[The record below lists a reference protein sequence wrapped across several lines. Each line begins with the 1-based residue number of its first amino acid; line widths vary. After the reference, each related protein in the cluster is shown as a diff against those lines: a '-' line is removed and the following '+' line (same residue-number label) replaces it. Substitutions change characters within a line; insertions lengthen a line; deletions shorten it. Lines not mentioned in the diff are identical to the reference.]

1 MILKLALR
9 NLIGTGLRTWLNVIV
24 LSFTYVAIIWTQ
36 GLNNG
41 MLEQSSRAMIK
52 ADVQDGQLWQEN
64 YDPLDPFSID
74 DSFCEIPNFYKSL
87 DLGLDYVPIGIIRAV
102 AYPNGKMKQILLK
115 GIDHKQKL
123 INLPTDFLKKKKDLI
138 PAIIGK
144 RMAKSSQLS
153 KDDVLTIRWKNING
167 TYDAIDIEI
176 VKIMKTD
183 VPSLDNNQIWIDFDE
198 LQQMMKT
205 QNFATIIVLKDSEIA
220 SNIKEGWIFKSR
232 DYLLS
237 DLKNLVRMK
246 TVSSSVL
253 YGILIFLSVIA
264 IFDTQVLSIFKR
276 RKEMGTLMAL
286 GMTRKN
292 LIALFTLEGAILG
305 IFATFIG
312 ALYGIPLLIFTSIK
326 GIPLPEVTDSYS
338 LAALSKTLYPSYSI
352 FLILG
357 TIILVFTISTI
368 ISYLPTRKIADL
380 NPTDALKGKFTSIK
394 RNQ

>member
-1 MILKLALR
+1 
-9 NLIGTGLRTWLNVIV
+9 
-24 LSFTYVAIIWTQ
+24 
-36 GLNNG
+36 
-41 MLEQSSRAMIK
+41 
-52 ADVQDGQLWQEN
+52 
-64 YDPLDPFSID
+64 
-74 DSFCEIPNFYKSL
+74 
-87 DLGLDYVPIGIIRAV
+87 
-102 AYPNGKMKQILLK
+102 MKQILLK